1 MKPFNR
7 IFLVFFIAGFMA
19 VSTAA
24 EELFKV
30 DIHGYISQGYMISSR
45 NNFLTDSENGSFHF
59 NELGINFST
68 GLTDKIRLGIQF
80 AARDLG
86 DTGNDKVLIDW
97 AYADFYWRDWLG
109 IRVGKIK
116 QAVGFYNKTRDLD
129 MLRTFILLPQGIY
142 SENYRDA
149 ATSVKGIGIYGEVPL
164 KLMGNISYQVL
175 IGTTEIDKDGSIAK
189 SAEGFGPFKIEKFKV
204 DNLYSG
210 SIIWET
216 PFKGLRLG
224 ATLVDTKIK
233 AQTSLS
239 NDIIIPVDFPPYSLT
254 VARRG
259 DPVMADIP
267 KTTIYTYSV
276 EYTWKNLVL
285 AAECQIMDQELIANI
300 PDLEPLE
307 VRLNS
312 LSYYGSASYRFA
324 DWFELGVYY
333 MEYYKD
339 RNDREGTMFDPSYSA
354 YQKDTCAC
362 LRFDLNPQWIFKLE
376 GHLVNGVALC
386 FPQDNLNTAGAVE
399 YDKKWALFAA
409 KITFCF

>member
-1 MKPFNR
+1 MKPLSR
-7 IFLVFFIAGFMA
+7 IFIVFFIAGFMV
-19 VSTAA
+19 VSDVAG
-24 EELFKV
+24 ELFKV
-30 DIHGYISQGYMISSR
+30 DIHGYISQGYMISNR

-68 GLTDKIRLGIQF
+68 GLTDKIRLGVQF

-97 AYADFYWRDWLG
+97 AYADFCWRDWLG

-116 QAVGFYNKTRDLD
+116 QAVGFYNKTRDID

-175 IGTTEIDKDGSIAK
+175 IGTTEIDKDGSTAK
-189 SAEGFGPFKIEKFKV
+189 SGEGLAPFKIEKFDV

-210 SIIWET
+210 SIIWES
-216 PFKGLRLG
+216 PLKGLRLG
-224 ATLVDTKIK
+224 ATLVDSKIK
-233 AQTSLS
+233 AHARLS
-239 NDIIIPVDFPPYSLT
+239 EDIIIPVDFPPYSLT
-254 VARRG
+254 VASRG
-259 DPVMADIP
+259 DQVTADIP
-267 KTTIYTYSV
+267 KTAIYTYSV

-285 AAECQIMDQELIANI
+285 AAEFQIMDQDMIVKV

-307 VRLNS
+307 IRLNS
-312 LSYYGSASYRFA
+312 VSYYGSASYRFA

-339 RNDREGTMFDPSYSA
+339 KNDREGIGFDPPYSA
-354 YQKDTCAC
+354 YQKDVSAC
-362 LRFDLNPQWIFKLE
+362 LRFDLNPHWIFKLE
-376 GHLVNGVALC
+376 GHLVDGVALC
-386 FPQDNLNTAGAVE
+386 FPQDNLNAAGAFE

-409 KITFCF
+409 KMTFCF